1 MRTKQLT
8 KKIRYAMDA
17 EGDAVL
23 FALNDSGKWAQ
34 FGSCHYSVVS
44 AILNKTIALKD
55 AIPLV
60 RFI

>member
-8 KKIRYAMDA
+8 KKIRYAIDA

-23 FALNDSGKWAQ
+23 YALNEAGKWAQ

>member
-8 KKIRYAMDA
+8 KKIRYAIDA

-23 FALNDSGKWAQ
+23 FALNEAGKWAQ
-34 FGSCHYSVVS
+34 FGSCHCSVVS
-44 AILNKTIALKD
+44 AILNKTIALKE

>member
-8 KKIRYAMDA
+8 KKIRYAVSA

-23 FALNDSGKWAQ
+23 YALNDACKWVK

-44 AILNKTIALKD
+44 AILGKTIALKD

-60 RFI
+60 RFV